1 MISLLKKNCSS
12 KEETSWKQWKSN
24 KQTSEFNSLKTNLE
38 KKEDIIE
45 RISYREIGYK
55 INQFFYLCQPEDKIK
70 YYEEKNISPKN
81 INIIIKYFKTNFSFY
96 WQYMKNNKID
106 LTQILKEIK
115 KEKKFMMGYY
125 MSEKEV

>member
-1 MISLLKKNCSS
+1 MN
-12 KEETSWKQWKSN
+12 EKSN
-24 KQTSEFNSLKTNLE
+24 KLTSEINSLKTDFE

-55 INQFFYLCQPEDKIK
+55 INQIFYLCQPEDKIK
-70 YYEEKNISPKN
+70 YYEDKNISPKN
-81 INIIIKYFKTNFSFY
+81 INIIIKYIKTNFSFY

-115 KEKKFMMGYY
+115 KEKKDIFEEFKKKDEEFKERK
-125 MSEKEV
+125 EKSKKKGEEF